1 MSFQELG
8 NLTENRATTLA
19 FSEEEINSILRQ
31 FADKN
36 SFLEVDTNV
45 DLKRR
50 LEYLLKRQ
58 TNFRLHATTLA
69 EYLKV
74 KRIPRGLRIL
84 LKPTLCRDNEE
95 FVSRWRMILN
105 KCSLDLI
112 ALTIQELQ
120 KDLIEIE
127 KEVDTTK
134 VSLEK
139 SSNRE
144 EWQNIIRELDLTI
157 TKHREEIERIKIRK
171 FRRDTQDYK
180 FNCVYTWYE
189 GLDQGNKKRFFNR
202 QLGASASSSEPG
214 SQSEDEQE
222 GRGDSTQPST
232 SGISGETLNRAL
244 TVGIGPTGT
253 PSSSSF
259 LVRGP
264 RGGKPGGGGR
274 VRGTY
279 PLTRSQKNP

>member
-8 NLTENRATTLA
+8 KLTENRATTLA

-31 FADKN
+31 FADKD
-36 SFLEVDTNV
+36 SFLKVDTNL

-50 LEYLLKRQ
+50 LEFLLKRQ

-84 LKPTLCRDNEE
+84 LKPTLCKDNED
-95 FVSRWRMILN
+95 FLARWRMILN

-120 KDLIEIE
+120 KDLIDIE

-134 VSLEK
+134 VTLERAI
-139 SSNRE
+139 NGE
-144 EWQNIIRELDLTI
+144 DWHNIAKELELSI
-157 TKHREEIERIKIRK
+157 NHHREEIERVKIRK

-180 FNCVYTWYE
+180 SNCVYTWYE
-189 GLDQGNKKRFFNR
+189 GLEQGSRRHFYNR
-202 QLGASASSSEPG
+202 QVGASASSSEPG
-214 SQSEDEQE
+214 SQSEEEQE
-222 GRGDSTQPST
+222 GRGVLTQPTT
-232 SGISGETLNRAL
+232 SGITGEALHRAL
-244 TVGIGPTGT
+244 VTSTGQT
-253 PSSSSF
+253 APLPF
-259 LVRGP
+259 LARGP

-274 VRGTY
+274 AKGTY